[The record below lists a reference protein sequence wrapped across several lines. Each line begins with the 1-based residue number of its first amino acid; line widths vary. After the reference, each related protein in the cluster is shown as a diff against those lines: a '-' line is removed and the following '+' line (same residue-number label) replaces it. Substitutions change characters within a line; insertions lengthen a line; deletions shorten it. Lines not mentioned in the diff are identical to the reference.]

1 MAKKIS
7 EQGEVDIETQL
18 QEIFRM
24 FDRKGFLF
32 NLFLLITYCMGF
44 LLIIKNHY
52 FFALFFAYMGAFDLE
67 LASAKLFIKYI
78 RHLWDAII
86 SHE

>member
-1 MAKKIS
+1 MMAKKIS

-32 NLFLLITYCMGF
+32 NLL
-44 LLIIKNHY
+44 LLIIPTVWVFCLLLK
-52 FFALFFAYMGAFDLE
+52 
-67 LASAKLFIKYI
+67 I
-78 RHLWDAII
+78 II
-86 SHE
+86 SSLFSAWVHLTLNFLLRNYSLNI